1 MTVLILTCEGDVT
14 TDMVVTE
21 LHGRG
26 VPLVRLDPADLPGR
40 AVLSA
45 EYAHGDFAGHLSVD
59 GFLVSM
65 SGLRS
70 VWVRSAGA
78 ARRPCAG
85 ALAVAHRG
93 GPPGAVRHAVL
104 GLGALDEPSARR
116 RTGPPQALAAAGRPR
131 RMGSPCRP
139 PSSRRFPAWPGSS
152 RRSTGTWW

>member
-21 LHGRG
+21 LHERG

-70 VWVRSAGA
+70 VWVRRPGRPAAHAPEPSRWLTAEVRQALFGMLYSAS
-78 ARRPCAG
+78 ARWMNHPRDAEQARHKPWQ
-85 ALAVAHRG
+85 LRVAHAG
-93 GPPGAVRHAVL
+93 G
-104 GLGALDEPSARR
+104 
-116 RTGPPQALAAAGRPR
+116 
-131 RMGSPCRP
+131 
-139 PSSRRFPAWPGSS
+139 
-152 RRSTGTWW
+152 